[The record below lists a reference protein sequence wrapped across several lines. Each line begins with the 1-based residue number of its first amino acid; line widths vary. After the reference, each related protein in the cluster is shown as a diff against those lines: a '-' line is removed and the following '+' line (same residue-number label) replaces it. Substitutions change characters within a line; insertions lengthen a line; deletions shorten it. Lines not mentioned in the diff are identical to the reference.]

1 MAALAYSR
9 TEELVNA
16 HMGLVHDEARK
27 YNYALAGSDTSL
39 EYEDL
44 VQEGTMALFTAA
56 EKFDSKRGTDFASF
70 AEEIIRQHMKRA
82 VCNQSRLVRIPEGQF
97 ETYAKIRQ
105 AIAELNEEGISEP
118 DNKMI
123 SRKSGIP
130 VAKIEYVT
138 RNIESGRNT
147 VSLNTPLPGS
157 EDEDDAPDRIEL
169 LADEYKDPSEGMVA
183 SSIGDTLKN
192 MIGILSLREIEVL
205 ILRYGLEGEEE
216 RTLKE
221 IAKELD
227 VSAERVRQIEKAA
240 LDKLRSSEGFEK
252 LRNLR

>member
-44 VQEGTMALFTAA
+44 VQEGTMALFNAA

-97 ETYAKIRQ
+97 ETYAKIQQ
-105 AIAELNEEGISEP
+105 AISELKEEGISEP
-118 DNKMI
+118 DNRMI

-130 VAKIEYVT
+130 VTKIEYVT

-157 EDEDDAPDRIEL
+157 EDESDAPDRIEL
-169 LADEYKDPSEGMVA
+169 LADDYKDPSETMTEKN
-183 SSIGDTLKN
+183 ITLAVKE
-192 MIGILSLREIEVL
+192 MLTKLQGRELEV
-205 ILRYGLEGEEE
+205 ITMRFGLDDGEAK
-216 RTLKE
+216 TLKE
-221 IAKELD
+221 IAKKLE
-227 VSAERVRQIEKAA
+227 VSPERVRQIEQSA
-240 LDKLRSSEGFEK
+240 LQS
-252 LRNLR
+252 LRNSKTFETLKTLM